1 MYYQVGFPV
10 AHEDQVLV
18 GVDGDV
24 SIHRRVGGVDR
35 RVRAASGVVAESLA
49 AVELDAG
56 KLKKF
61 IDMLI
66 TIVTVIPS

>member
-56 KLKKF
+56 K
-61 IDMLI
+61 
-66 TIVTVIPS
+66 